1 MTASPAFVHG
11 WKVVALVASMACIAA
26 PAWAQDQA
34 TVTLSGEAD
43 QMCTVG
49 QPTQSTG
56 GLTNF
61 DTPSGSV
68 FGITRLADPE
78 TLSTRAATITLS
90 MDAMCNTIHRVVIA
104 SDNNGLWRQGVTTVP
119 SGFGS
124 AVPYT
129 ANLVWADQQYPL
141 TAEAAS
147 RRTVEEEMLIGRPN
161 TGEMLIEFEINAGA
175 TNAGLG
181 APLLAGEYSDV
192 LRVTVESQ

>member
-1 MTASPAFVHG
+1 M
-11 WKVVALVASMACIAA
+11 
-26 PAWAQDQA
+26 AQDQQ
-34 TVTLSGEAD
+34 TVTVVGDANL
-43 QMCTVG
+43 MCTVG
-49 QPTQSTG
+49 APTQSAG
-56 GLTNF
+56 ALSNF

-68 FGITRLADPE
+68 FGITRLADPD
-78 TLSTRAATITLS
+78 TLSTQAANITLS
-90 MDAMCNTIHRVVIA
+90 MDAMCNSIHRVVIA
-104 SDNNGLWRQGVTTVP
+104 SDNNGLWREGAGAAP

-124 AVPYT
+124 AVPYR

-147 RRTVEEEMLIGRPN
+147 RQSVEEEMLIGRPN
-161 TGEMLIEFEINAGA
+161 TGEMLIEFEINTGA